1 MKLPSQ
7 KQIHALFEYKDG
19 ALYWRKATG
28 KCAAGAKAGYV
39 NTNGY
44 VQVCIAGQRY
54 YAHRLIFKL
63 FNNEEPEFLDHMDGD
78 RANNRYDNLRPATRS
93 QNMHNRKRN
102 TDNTSGVKGVSWAKR
117 AKKWYAYG
125 WVNNKQYNLG
135 YYEDLSAA
143 ASAVH
148 KFRKQNHGAYARM

>member
-1 MKLPSQ
+1 MTTLSQ

-19 ALYWRKATG
+19 ALYWRKAHG

-44 VQVCIAGQRY
+44 VQICVQGKRH

-63 FNNEEPEFLDHMDGD
+63 FNNRLPKFLDHMDGN
-78 RANNRYDNLRPATRS
+78 RANNRYDNLRPATAN
-93 QNMHNRKRN
+93 QNMHNRKRSGN
-102 TDNTSGVKGVSWAKR
+102 NTSGVKGVSWAAHAKR
-117 AKKWYAYG
+117 WYAYC

-135 YYEDLSAA
+135 YYAALPDAA
-143 ASAVH
+143 AAVQA
-148 KFRKQNHGAYARM
+148 FRETHHGAFARA